1 MWYLISINTI
11 LIILYSYYF
20 PCYRSYRLR
29 EGPFNG
35 YKDCNP
41 EQDVVFHK
49 THKCSSSSVQNI
61 LLRYA
66 LKHELNIVLPKS
78 GNYLGHKSP
87 FSADLLIGTPW
98 QIAGLHYNLFCLHN
112 RWNGAEVEKLFGR
125 MKNQRPIYFTILR
138 DPVDLFISLWDY
150 LELGT
155 KVIFCCTFFHVKTQ
169 IPIFFHSKG
178 LWWYNFRRICSVQQK
193 RRIPRSH

>member
-1 MWYLISINTI
+1 M
-11 LIILYSYYF
+11 
-20 PCYRSYRLR
+20 
-29 EGPFNG
+29 
-35 YKDCNP
+35 
-41 EQDVVFHK
+41 
-49 THKCSSSSVQNI
+49 
-61 LLRYA
+61 
-66 LKHELNIVLPKS
+66 KHELNIVLPKS

-155 KVIFCCTFFHVKTQ
+155 KVIFLLHFFSCKNSNTHVF
-169 IPIFFHSKG
+169 IFFS
-178 LWWYNFRRICSVQQK
+178 FQRFMVV
-193 RRIPRSH
+193 